1 MFTTES
7 GYKATPNYYDYYY
20 FHLLL
25 LLLLLTILQMGSR
38 KCIEEI
44 IDIIYNSSSSSSSSQ
59 IKVKARRACLE
70 KNADTPIS
78 KVISE
83 SIHLATAKVCTF

>member
-7 GYKATPNYYDYYY
+7 GYKATPNYYHYYY
-20 FHLLL
+20 FHL

-44 IDIIYNSSSSSSSSQ
+44 IDIIYNSSSSQ